1 MIRNQSIH
9 LQIKLGYNNTFYIS
23 NKIAAISRLPLG
35 RGVTV
40 DTYTV
45 SALILNI
52 EFRPIFATLLE

>member
-1 MIRNQSIH
+1 
-9 LQIKLGYNNTFYIS
+9 LGYNNTFYIS